1 MPEWFLFAFNAQLV
15 AKAMLE
21 PAQEA
26 VRKRDLPAWQKTFDL
41 LKRTQYPPRVSL
53 TGHYSPMEFTL
64 VDGCVAPKF
73 AISRDKIPDETDFGL
88 RRTLQTFVEFVSPFR
103 IASRRTRVRTA
114 VMDPGRWEKSLISQE
129 DREEMQLFRD
139 EIIVRRKKLPDPFW
153 CLESNEAAD
162 CNYASPETVARM
174 AEVESTVGLFR
185 RLVRRTD
192 LDEDLHSL
200 THDLAAAGLFIELAA
215 SCGYALYFG
224 EDGT

>member
-1 MPEWFLFAFNAQLV
+1 MPEWFFFAFNAQTV

-41 LKRTQYPPRVSL
+41 LKRTHYPPHVSL

-73 AISRDKIPDETDFGL
+73 AISRDKIPEESDFGL
-88 RRTLQTFVEFVSPFR
+88 RRTLQTFVEFVSPHR
-103 IASRRTRVRTA
+103 IASRRTRVRNR
-114 VMDPGRWEKSLISQE
+114 VMEPGRWEKSLVSQE

-139 EIIVRRKKLPDPFW
+139 EIIVRREKLPDPFW

-162 CNYASPETVARM
+162 CNYASPEAVARM

-200 THDLAAAGLFIELAA
+200 TRDLATAGFLIELAA
-215 SCGYALYFG
+215 SCGYALYFR